1 MLGRSTY
8 TGEELATARSM
19 VDQQLT
25 AFRAVAGAGGE
36 DHAVA
41 ALEPVFFTSAALAL
55 DRLFVHR
62 LRVVTGKDGTP
73 INEVEMLSDSPLNNN
88 GVLRPVNVLE
98 SLPEE
103 AVLGLKIGDTI
114 ALGAE
119 DIECLSTA
127 FLDELESKPVSGSSA
142 KS

>member
-1 MLGRSTY
+1 
-8 TGEELATARSM
+8 
-19 VDQQLT
+19 
-25 AFRAVAGAGGE
+25 
-36 DHAVA
+36 
-41 ALEPVFFTSAALAL
+41 
-55 DRLFVHR
+55 
-62 LRVVTGKDGTP
+62 
-73 INEVEMLSDSPLNNN
+73 
-88 GVLRPVNVLE
+88 VLE